1 MEPAHDRVFF
11 FVQLLQRLKLKKA
24 FYHRFFKRLT
34 TAVAF
39 FSDAVKMQSAF
50 ISGERWKFGVTLVC
64 NKKSTDIVQMSS
76 ACVGGRVVCIFT
88 SSL

>member
-1 MEPAHDRVFF
+1 MTECFFRSAAATFEAQKSFLSPFFQTTHDGCCI
-11 FVQLLQRLKLKKA
+11 
-24 FYHRFFKRLT
+24 
-34 TAVAF
+34 

-50 ISGERWKFGVTLVC
+50 ISGQRWKFGGTFVC

-76 ACVGGRVVCIFT
+76 DCAGGRVVCIFT